1 MALILKMSDLYD
13 KSITDVFWSPNMDYS
28 KYLHCHA
35 CRESGL
41 YCPKHRIEV
50 GQFLGN
56 ERLGKHCK
64 FVTISQLDTS
74 MQSKVC

>member
-13 KSITDVFWSPNMDYS
+13 KSITDVFWSQIWTIPSIFTVMLAGNLDYTVQNTE
-28 KYLHCHA
+28 L
-35 CRESGL
+35 RW
-41 YCPKHRIEV
+41 